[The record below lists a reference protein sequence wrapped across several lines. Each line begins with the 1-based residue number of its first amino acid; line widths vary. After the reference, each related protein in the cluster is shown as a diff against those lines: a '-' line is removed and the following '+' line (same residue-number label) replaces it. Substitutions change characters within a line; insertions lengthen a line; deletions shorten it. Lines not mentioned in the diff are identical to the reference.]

1 MCWEVYI
8 MKIISLIIGIICILV
23 ALLMLLIKSIG
34 AGIVLLLLGLLNLF
48 LYYRQKHKKP
58 AQEHQTTDYVPEALQ
73 YDSHDFHVSGFDY
86 YQDALSEFLEDEN
99 EDYKLPKSQ
108 FLEEVFE
115 RCYQYDVEYYPADLV
130 DEPENEY
137 DPNAIAVYV
146 EGERIGYIAKRDQAA
161 VKALDPDRIEAEIY
175 GGKYK
180 EPDDEEILTGSTP
193 YKAMLH
199 IYTKR

>member
-1 MCWEVYI
+1 
-8 MKIISLIIGIICILV
+8 MKIISLIIGIICIV
-23 ALLMLLIKSIG
+23 IALLMFLIKSIG

-58 AQEHQTTDYVPEALQ
+58 EPEPQASDYVHEMQQ
-73 YDSHDFHVSGFDY
+73 YAMHDFRVAGFDY
-86 YQDALSEFLEDEN
+86 NQDVLADLLEDEN
-99 EDYKLPKSQ
+99 EDYKLPKSK

-115 RCYQYDVEYYPADLV
+115 RCYQYDVEFYPAELV
-130 DEPENEY
+130 DEPDNEY
-137 DPNAIAVYV
+137 DPNAIAVYI
-146 EGERIGYIAKRDQAA
+146 EDERIGYIAKRDQAA
-161 VKALDPDRIEAEIY
+161 VRALDPDRIEAEIY

-180 EPDDEEILTGSTP
+180 EPDDDEILTGSTP

>member
-1 MCWEVYI
+1 
-8 MKIISLIIGIICILV
+8 MKIISLIIGIICIV
-23 ALLMLLIKSIG
+23 IALLMFLIKSIG

-58 AQEHQTTDYVPEALQ
+58 EQEHQAADFVHEMQQ
-73 YDSHDFHVSGFDY
+73 YAMHDFRVAGFDY
-86 YQDALSEFLEDEN
+86 NQDVLADLLEDEN
-99 EDYKLPKSQ
+99 EDYKLPKSK

-115 RCYQYDVEYYPADLV
+115 RCYQYDVEFYPAELV
-130 DEPENEY
+130 DEPDNEY

-146 EGERIGYIAKRDQAA
+146 EDERIGYIAKRDQAA
-161 VKALDPDRIEAEIY
+161 VRALDPDRIEAEIY

-180 EPDDEEILTGSTP
+180 EPDDDEILTGSTP